1 MIFNGVFCK
10 QTSTGLSFG
19 ITEKP
24 KLTEEEMRE
33 MLLNFDPKCFDV
45 NALVLSFFCDH
56 VLSKDFMVQL
66 MENWIDDYTREHC
79 IEHEVMRALKVVKT
93 SDGKEIPRKD
103 VPCNELVNCITY
115 LRCHLL
121 KFINK

>member
-1 MIFNGVFCK
+1 MKFSIYCP
-10 QTSTGLSFG
+10 QTSTGLWSG

-24 KLTEEEMRE
+24 KMTEEEVRE
-33 MLLNFDPKCFDV
+33 QLNNFDPKCFDV
-45 NALVLSFFCDH
+45 NAIVLSYFLDH
-56 VLSKDFMVQL
+56 VLSEDFMRQL

-79 IEHEVMRALKVVKT
+79 IEHEVMRALKDVKT
-93 SDGKEIPRKD
+93 SDGFEIPKKD

-115 LRCHLL
+115 LRCGLL